1 MDLELL
7 LAYADDQRPVL
18 DDGLPLSAAKD
29 APRPKERED
38 LEDFRHDGGDPNSLP
53 EQRWGLLVPEG
64 ELGDRLLS
72 LVEPLRKRREEQQGE
87 PAIVFRAP
95 PNLEGED
102 VATWWSEVYG
112 DENID
117 EADRPR
123 YLMMLGDADVLSWE
137 LQQRLASD
145 TFVGRLCFPNEAG
158 YEAYVEKI
166 LEAERGRPAEGS
178 RALFYTVRDGTAATN
193 VGYKGLVTPS
203 IEQSRHGKAKG
214 VFGAREIVELGD
226 GENLSPDEFFAAIS
240 SSDPSML
247 FTMSHGCGT
256 PRAGWASPE
265 EQRMLQGAMSFG
277 GGVRITAEDVASRP
291 FLPGGLWFFFAC
303 FGAGT
308 PQSSAYHH
316 WLAALRDVGLYG
328 RNIDGVLR
336 SLPTERP
343 FVAAL
348 PQAALSN
355 PKGPLAVMGH
365 VDLAWTFSF
374 HDVGT
379 TNKYRPS
386 RFQDIFRT
394 IVEGKRVGAGY
405 FELQRY
411 FNQASVDLSTMYDK
425 DARMKARG
433 QAQEDDKTRL
443 TRKATLWMLRQ
454 DLAAYVLLG
463 DPAARLGIEG
473 PLAHEAPRATAAEI
487 AAMKAGAVTMTPPA
501 AQGTASPF
509 AANSGDERPGVSLSS
524 AALDALSAHF
534 SVSRDELDRILTGL
548 PGVTRKSPS

>member
-7 LAYADDQRPVL
+7 LAHADDARPVL
-18 DDGLPLSAAKD
+18 EGGVPMDAANS
-29 APRPKERED
+29 APRPRERQD

-53 EQRWGLLVPEG
+53 EQRWGLVVPEG

-95 PNLEGED
+95 PNLEGEA
-102 VATWWSEVYG
+102 VAAWWSEVYG

-123 YLMMLGDADVLSWE
+123 YLLMLGDADVLAWE

-145 TFVGRLCFPNEAG
+145 TFIGRACFPSDAG
-158 YEAYVEKI
+158 YEAYVAKVLAFEHAK
-166 LEAERGRPAEGS
+166 PAAGS
-178 RALFYTVRDGTAATN
+178 RALYYAVRDGTAATN
-193 VGYKGLVTPS
+193 IGYAGLMTPT
-203 IEQSRHGKAKG
+203 IEQSRVGKDKG
-214 VFGAREIVELGD
+214 VFGAREIVEIGH
-226 GENLSPDEFFAAIS
+226 GESVSPDDFFAAAAS
-240 SSDPSML
+240 GDPSML
-247 FTMSHGCGT
+247 FSISHGCGA

-265 EQRMLQGAMSFG
+265 EQRRLQGAMSFG
-277 GGVRITAEDVASRP
+277 GGVKITAEDLATRT
-291 FLPGGLWFFFAC
+291 FLPGGLWFYFAC

-308 PQSSAYHH
+308 PTESAFHH
-316 WLAALRDVGLYG
+316 WLAALRDVDLYG

-336 SLPTERP
+336 SLPSERP

-348 PQAALSN
+348 PQAVLAN
-355 PKGPLAVMGH
+355 PNGPLAVMGH

-405 FELQRY
+405 FELQRH

-433 QAQEDDKTRL
+433 AVVDDDKARK

-454 DLAAYVLLG
+454 DLSAYVLLG
-463 DPAARLGIEG
+463 DPAARLNIEG
-473 PLAHEAPRATAAEI
+473 PLATSVKRVTTA
-487 AAMKAGAVTMTPPA
+487 
-501 AQGTASPF
+501 
-509 AANSGDERPGVSLSS
+509 
-524 AALDALSAHF
+524 
-534 SVSRDELDRILTGL
+534 
-548 PGVTRKSPS
+548 